1 MSTLNIGGNEKD
13 RFYRYKMPKL
23 IAKIEGRGNGIKTV
37 VPNMSDIARS
47 LGRPPAYATKFFG
60 CELGAQVKCDEKN
73 DRYIV
78 NGAHEAAKLQELL
91 DAFIKKFVLCGECN
105 NPETD
110 LIIPKNEKII
120 RDCKACG
127 QRSEVDMRHKL
138 VTFILKNPPNPP
150 KGKSKKDKSDKTKK
164 SKSENGPVS
173 PTTNS
178 SDGSDDELTRRIRE
192 EAARL
197 PTAEETG
204 VDEDDWAVDT
214 SAAAVRERMKDLEAN
229 VTTLFGIAKDKEQVL
244 QKLVL
249 GLFDDSFKKDAS
261 ITKQIKKRAKI
272 FQKFVQTTD
281 DQHILLGAIS
291 MLVGV
296 ERRELFEGRIICKI
310 LMELYQNDILCEEV
324 IQAWIEGK
332 DSASYKALFKKTAD
346 AVYVDEIISKE
357 LVGSIEYIWGIAP

>member
-91 DAFIKKFVLCGECN
+91 DAFIKKYVLCGECN

-110 LIIPKNEKII
+110 LIIIPKNEKII

-127 QRSEVDMRHKL
+127 QRTEVDMRHKL

-150 KGKSKKDKSDKTKK
+150 KGKSKKEKSDKTKK

-178 SDGSDDELTRRIRE
+178 SEGSDDELTRRIRE
-192 EAARL
+192 EAAML

-214 SAAAVRERMKDLEAN
+214 SAEASFGEWLEEN
-229 VTTLFGIAKDKEQVL
+229 KTLGNKEIYGMIKQFGIAKDKEQVL

-249 GLFDDSFKKDAS
+249 GLFDDSFKKDTS

-272 FQKFVQTTD
+272 FLKFVQTTD

-296 ERRELFEGRIICKI
+296 ERRELFESRIICKI

-346 AVYVDEIISKE
+346 NMYVSETISKE
-357 LVGSIEYIWGIAP
+357 